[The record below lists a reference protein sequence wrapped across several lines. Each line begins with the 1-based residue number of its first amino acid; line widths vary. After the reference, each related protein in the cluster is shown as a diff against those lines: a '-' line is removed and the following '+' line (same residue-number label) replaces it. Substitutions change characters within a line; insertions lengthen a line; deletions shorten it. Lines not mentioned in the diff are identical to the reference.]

1 MTKRWALWGLFAAL
15 SIAALISS
23 LGTAFQTLP
32 LNPDIAE
39 MALIYQGIV
48 HHGWRFPF
56 TWRFTQDNQILSL
69 MPFALIFYAL
79 AGVSGASIIIQGW
92 LIFVVNAALTG
103 LLVKVG
109 TKSWIWAGLA
119 WLLALLA
126 GPMAIGQPAILAY
139 PVTHNSVWAFGL
151 LGTIG
156 LIRYFTD
163 RPKWALPLVLA
174 CVFVGTVSDPW
185 FDAAFTAPLL
195 LLAWRSPAWFHA
207 DKTTRRALI
216 KTVIITYIAG
226 RITYFGLELLHM
238 VPGRGIG
245 FASPSAML
253 HHLVLLAKSTGIL
266 LQFYPFPSGDLAWVL
281 FLWGIYLISLCGVVI
296 LSFQA
301 RRQVSPAI
309 KVLLAFSGLSIGII
323 AAAFVLTNF
332 AHGLWASRF
341 LVNVFYLAI
350 VALVTFG
357 AVRWFAG
364 NNLTK
369 LLLLITLT
377 GYVMFGLAAI
387 DHANW
392 RYTSKWAGTNSLA
405 KWFVTHNLYNGYGQY
420 FEVGAPLLGIA
431 ANEGITVRPL
441 SCNMGYLIPRLS
453 SGDDQFW
460 FGAAALPSS
469 QKPQFVV
476 FDQADHKWAR
486 CTIKSFGNPA
496 MKLKH
501 GALDIWVYRHD
512 LSRQLIMAQHDFKHK
527 WMLMNIANNRK
538 AITKVGKTLGIDSGW
553 AQNVYTWLLKR
564 GIAQ

>member
-1 MTKRWALWGLFAAL
+1 
-15 SIAALISS
+15 
-23 LGTAFQTLP
+23 
-32 LNPDIAE
+32 
-39 MALIYQGIV
+39 
-48 HHGWRFPF
+48 
-56 TWRFTQDNQILSL
+56 TQDNQILSL

-126 GPMAIGQPAILAY
+126 GPMAIGQPAIFAY

-323 AAAFVLTNF
+323 ACLGLLELEGADTTELYLYYGSTRETAGDWLSELNVVGSDGLTRF
-332 AHGLWASRF
+332 SIPISWHGTYTYFKGDEAKIVGATSIWDTAYYESGWGAQP
-341 LVNVFYLAI
+341 FYTSHVYDVRSGRLEKSFPYGFQVTKSAI
-350 VALVTFG
+350 VGNDTLLFTSNSNFERYRGGYASASAVEAFRSYVFNMDYEIKTVLELPTSALEMG
-357 AVRWFAG
+357 LDASNYA
-364 NNLTK
+364 
-369 LLLLITLT
+369 TLFEPLCNEHEV
-377 GYVMFGLAAI
+377 Y
-387 DHANW
+387 
-392 RYTSKWAGTNSLA
+392 
-405 KWFVTHNLYNGYGQY
+405 YG
-420 FEVGAPLLGIA
+420 
-431 ANEGITVRPL
+431 
-441 SCNMGYLIPRLS
+441 S
-453 SGDDQFW
+453 
-460 FGAAALPSS
+460 
-469 QKPQFVV
+469 
-476 FDQADHKWAR
+476 
-486 CTIKSFGNPA
+486 TI
-496 MKLKH
+496 
-501 GALDIWVYRHD
+501 
-512 LSRQLIMAQHDFKHK
+512 Q
-527 WMLMNIANNRK
+527 
-538 AITKVGKTLGIDSGW
+538 
-553 AQNVYTWLLKR
+553 
-564 GIAQ
+564 